1 MTSVLLLASLLPA
14 GCEYDD
20 LPQASGQWPRKPVK
34 VIVPFGAG
42 GGSDS
47 FARIVQRAVREQNLL
62 PEPLVIIN
70 VPGAGATIGSRRVKN
85 ARPDGYTLLMLH
97 EAILTA
103 KYSGNVSYG
112 PEAFEPIAGL
122 GGDHLVFAVADDAPW
137 ANLVDLVTAAKEQPD
152 TIAFAANLGAPSQ
165 FAGLQLEQT
174 TPGATFRFVQIGG
187 GAKRFHALVGGHADV
202 SAFSVAE
209 YLQFREG
216 GLRALAVCTEQ
227 PHPELPDIPTAR
239 EQGHDVIS
247 GNLFFWWAPKGT
259 PQDRIERI
267 RTMLR
272 QFMESESVRRQLAR
286 MQIEPT
292 YLEGEEL
299 AADLAGR
306 EARIASVAERQFV
319 DLPDVPRA
327 VLVVTGL
334 FSLLVLI
341 QSVRESGRRAVRPSD
356 LRQRSLHATGAARSP
371 SRLVLLGMAATL
383 IYVGL
388 LQWGLI
394 GFVRTTFV
402 YVVAVALLLSPHPR
416 NSLVPAGLLA
426 GLLSVGLHALFTQ
439 VLVLDLP

>member
-1 MTSVLLLASLLPA
+1 MSSVLLLAGLLLA

-20 LPQASGQWPRKPVK
+20 LPESAGEWPRKPVK

-62 PEPLVIIN
+62 TEPLVIIN

-112 PEAFEPIAGL
+112 PEAFEPIAGM
-122 GGDHLVFAVADDAPW
+122 GGDHLVFAVADDVPF
-137 ANLVDLVTAAKEQPD
+137 ANLDDLVTAATEEPD
-152 TIAFAANLGAPSQ
+152 SIAFAANLGAPSQ
-165 FAGLQLEQT
+165 FAGMLLEKT
-174 TPGATFRFVQIGG
+174 TPAAAFRFVQIGG

-209 YLQFREG
+209 YLQFRDG
-216 GLRALAVCTEQ
+216 GLRALAVCTAE
-227 PHPELPDIPTAR
+227 PHPELPDVPTAR
-239 EQGHDVIS
+239 AQGYDVIS

-259 PQDRIERI
+259 PEDRIERI

-272 QFMESESVRRQLAR
+272 QVMQSESVRDQLAR

-292 YLEGEEL
+292 FLEGEEL
-299 AADLAGR
+299 AADLAER

-327 VLVVTGL
+327 VLIVTGL
-334 FSLLVLI
+334 FGLLVVVQAI
-341 QSVRESGRRAVRPSD
+341 RDKRRGAHALPKRDPPP
-356 LRQRSLHATGAARSP
+356 RSAGTTSRSP
-371 SRLVLLGMAATL
+371 ARLVLLCSIATL

-402 YVVAVALLLSPHPR
+402 YVVVVALLLSPQPR